1 MMRTSGVGREG
12 WMTMIPLG
20 VLVLFALFIAGG
32 PHDLLRMMERTI
44 EAVIQWVSELA
55 S

>member
-12 WMTMIPLG
+12 WMTAVPLG
-20 VLVLFALFIAGG
+20 VLVLFVLIIAGG

-44 EAVIQWVSELA
+44 EAFIQWVTDLA

>member
-12 WMTMIPLG
+12 WMTLVPLG
-20 VLVLFALFIAGG
+20 VLVLFGVFIAGG

-44 EAVIQWVSELA
+44 EALIQWVSERA